1 MEDFFDNINYSDV
14 SSPIDELS
22 FSNLSIMEY
31 QFNDDTNT
39 QTTTQNQY
47 QQKIMNKAKLP
58 RKKPIFRP
66 HCKWS
71 KEEDEK
77 LKELIIEYGENDWRH
92 LAKKMEGRNSRQ
104 CRERWNY
111 YLNPRL
117 KHGKWTEEEDSL
129 IIQKHQEIGPRWME
143 ISKLFENRTDAMI
156 KNRYNYLIRN
166 QKRQNKTSLNSS
178 NFISMHDQNTC
189 YTISCSNQINYLTKN
204 ESNNSY
210 LIHLNCEEKINETD
224 HSYINNT
231 LNKIQEEINLEYN
244 EKDLLFINLK
254 LKKKSYDIYYLFFYY
269 LLIINL

>member
-31 QFNDDTNT
+31 QFNDDTST
-39 QTTTQNQY
+39 QTTNQNQY

-178 NFISMHDQNTC
+178 NLIFKPRHISLKTSDTLEPIE
-189 YTISCSNQINYLTKN
+189 TTETFTSLLF
-204 ESNNSY
+204 SNNNEFNIGIDFTTDLSDEPY
-210 LIHLNCEEKINETD
+210 NFIYEEDSITNEL
-224 HSYINNT
+224 S
-231 LNKIQEEINLEYN
+231 NLDDY
-244 EKDLLFINLK
+244 F
-254 LKKKSYDIYYLFFYY
+254 S
-269 LLIINL
+269 